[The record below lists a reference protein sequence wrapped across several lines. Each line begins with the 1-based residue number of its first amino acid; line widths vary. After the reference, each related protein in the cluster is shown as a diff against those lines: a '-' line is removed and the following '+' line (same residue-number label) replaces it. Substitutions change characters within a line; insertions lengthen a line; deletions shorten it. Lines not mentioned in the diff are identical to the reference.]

1 MRRRTAQVLILISV
15 VVPLAA
21 SAQSNGVIVETDEAV
36 EDQPFLSFQ
45 NTGYLRFRSDM
56 FYRTDLGNSVGGF
69 LRPINLGAQNAQ
81 FAEQDNLSMSSNMR
95 FRWRP
100 ELLIAQQLKVGVIVD
115 VLDNIVLGSTP
126 DFADGR
132 PDTPLNFLSG
142 SQMAVDDAV
151 NVKSAW
157 AEWNILN
164 VAWLRVGRMPDHF
177 GLGIAANDG
186 DCFDCDF
193 GDYTDRASVLFQ
205 VFGFHS
211 MWFFDSPSEGVVN
224 RSMVESFGQAPDLSS
239 VDDVIRWGFTI
250 GQKPITAD
258 DKARRLDD
266 IGKGKVLFDWVFRN
280 AFVEHNLSSNI
291 PEVSAACD
299 AAEDEEGLP
308 DIYNPT
314 YSTQQN
320 YQCVNLLRR
329 NVSLWL
335 PDLWFKVFWRRDS
348 ELSVRWEVEMT
359 GMYGSVERVQPT
371 SDYESAKDFIGF
383 GGVSQLEVEHRQ
395 FTYSFEFGW
404 AMGDNVAFGPF
415 GPGFSATDN
424 TAYAQDDRLFDNRV
438 VNRFLFDRDYHV
450 DLLLYRE
457 IIGAVTNSVYFKPTF
472 RMDFLR
478 SSDLVLGS
486 ELSLIYAHALEAGAT
501 PGKTNP
507 LGLETD
513 LSFFYEMPNA
523 LRADLEMGVL
533 APFSALRSG
542 PNGLAPLV
550 AFTLQARITVH
561 F

>member
-1 MRRRTAQVLILISV
+1 M
-15 VVPLAA
+15 
-21 SAQSNGVIVETDEAV
+21 
-36 EDQPFLSFQ
+36 
-45 NTGYLRFRSDM
+45 
-56 FYRTDLGNSVGGF
+56 
-69 LRPINLGAQNAQ
+69 
-81 FAEQDNLSMSSNMR
+81 
-95 FRWRP
+95 
-100 ELLIAQQLKVGVIVD
+100 
-115 VLDNIVLGSTP
+115 
-126 DFADGR
+126 
-132 PDTPLNFLSG
+132 
-142 SQMAVDDAV
+142 
-151 NVKSAW
+151 
-157 AEWNILN
+157 
-164 VAWLRVGRMPDHF
+164 
-177 GLGIAANDG
+177 
-186 DCFDCDF
+186 
-193 GDYTDRASVLFQ
+193 
-205 VFGFHS
+205 
-211 MWFFDSPSEGVVN
+211 
-224 RSMVESFGQAPDLSS
+224 
-239 VDDVIRWGFTI
+239 
-250 GQKPITAD
+250 
-258 DKARRLDD
+258 
-266 IGKGKVLFDWVFRN
+266 
-280 AFVEHNLSSNI
+280 
-291 PEVSAACD
+291 
-299 AAEDEEGLP
+299 
-308 DIYNPT
+308 
-314 YSTQQN
+314 
-320 YQCVNLLRR
+320 NLLRR

-383 GGVSQLEVEHRQ
+383 GGVSQREVEHRQ
-395 FTYSFEFGW
+395 CTYSFEFGW

-533 APFSALRSG
+533 APFSALRNG